1 MPSTVIANMTYDEV
15 TSTLRI
21 KFVSGLV
28 YDYKNVPVE
37 IYQAM
42 KTSGSKGIY
51 LNRYVKGNYKFKK
64 IS

>member
-1 MPSTVIANMTYDEV
+1 MPSTVVSNMAYDAV

-42 KTSGSKGIY
+42 KSSGSKGIY
-51 LNRYVKGNYKFKK
+51 LNRYVKGNYTFKK
-64 IS
+64 IN